1 MHILVVLTLVPDVSE
16 EIEIAADGRAIDR
29 EWIGV
34 KVNEFDDHALEE
46 ALLLRQATGGTVTA
60 IALEGE
66 GVDRMLQTALAR
78 GADKALKLK
87 GDAEGSIASRAAAPV
102 FAAAAR
108 QLGADLIFT
117 GVQTPE
123 DIFGQLAPC
132 LSAHLDWPHVCAVS
146 GVRAEGEG
154 IVVRQEYS
162 GGVSAMLR
170 VSLPAVVG
178 IQTASQPIRYV
189 SGSKLRQ
196 FSNEKIATHDAQT
209 VPGSTAGELV
219 GLRIPVSAGGAT
231 MLEGDAEAVA
241 AQLRAVFVERGL
253 VKG

>member
-1 MHILVVLTLVPDVSE
+1 MHILVVLSQVPDLSE
-16 EIEIAADGRAIDR
+16 EIEIAEDGRSIDR
-29 EWIGV
+29 EWIGI

-46 ALLLRQATGGTVTA
+46 ALLLKQASGGTVTA
-60 IALEGE
+60 IALEAE

-87 GDAEGSIASRAAAPV
+87 GAEEGSTASRAAAPI

-132 LSAHLDWPHVCAVS
+132 LGAHLDWPHVCAVS
-146 GVRAEGEG
+146 GVRVDGDG

-162 GGVSAMLR
+162 GGVSATLR
-170 VSLPAVVG
+170 VLLPAVVG

-209 VPGSTAGELV
+209 ALDPIAADLV

-231 MLEGDAEAVA
+231 MLEGDADAVA
-241 AQLRAVFVERGL
+241 AQLRGVFVERGL